1 MPERPGQTKNVQC
14 TMFLLR
20 HGQSYFNLHFTPT
33 RIDPG
38 IEDPELTDL
47 GVAQAHAA
55 AAQLAEVPVTR
66 IIISPYMR
74 ALQTAEPILKVHK
87 APVDIMHEVRER
99 AAFTCDIGSPPEL
112 LSARFP
118 HHNFAHLPLRW
129 WSEPVET
136 LEATTERADQFRE
149 LMMRREDVKTT
160 LLVSHWAFIM
170 ALTGKSLSNGD
181 ILEYDPKSRAPEQI
195 DWEA

>member
-1 MPERPGQTKNVQC
+1 
-14 TMFLLR
+14 MFLLR

-149 LMMRREDVKTT
+149 LMMRREDTGTT
-160 LLVSHWAFIM
+160 LLVSHWAFIL
-170 ALTGKSLSNGD
+170 ALTGKSLENGEV
-181 ILEYDPKSRAPEQI
+181 LEYDPVSGKPEQI
-195 DWEA
+195 DWAS